1 MYNIIV
7 PFDFQELS
15 NEALKQAYHLA
26 NFVNGKILLFV
37 VLDSELQ
44 TVSSVFS
51 KKMEE
56 TLTEDVTERLK
67 IIVQNATKESGI
79 EIGFRV
85 ETGRIYERILTVA
98 KEEKPRFIVMGR
110 TSKQSSLTHFGTNTM
125 RVVQK
130 SNCPVLMLP
139 GATSTSQFKDI
150 VLPID
155 LTKQTREEVFNAIS
169 FGLFFDATI
178 HLTSVLMGGMS
189 ERKSRIYKKMQK
201 MRDTIEENGVRC
213 TEKIFKKGNQPIHE
227 MIVEY
232 ANEIHADALM
242 MMTQQEGL
250 RTSEHYIGSVA
261 HQIIY
266 DSSIP
271 VISLTSAAAHDRLS
285 EKSRYWFQK
294 LFPSKD

>member
-1 MYNIIV
+1 MYSIIV

-26 NFVNGKILLFV
+26 NFVQGNVLLLV

-51 KKMEE
+51 KKIEE
-56 TLTEDVTERLK
+56 TLREDVTERLK
-67 IIVQNATKESGI
+67 TVVQKATKESGI

-85 ETGRIYERILTVA
+85 ETGRIYERILAIA

-110 TSKQSSLTHFGTNTM
+110 TSKQTSLTRFGTNTM
-125 RVVQK
+125 RVVEK
-130 SNCPVLMLP
+130 SSCPVITLP
-139 GATSTSQFKDI
+139 STIIATRFKNI

-178 HLTSVLMGGMS
+178 HITSVLMGGMS
-189 ERKSRIYKKMQK
+189 ERKSRIFKKMQK
-201 MRDTIEENGVRC
+201 MRELIEENGVRC
-213 TEKIFKKGNQPIHE
+213 TEKLFKKGDQPIHE
-227 MIVEY
+227 VIVEY
-232 ANEIHADALM
+232 AKEINADTLM
-242 MMTQQEGL
+242 IMTQQEGL
-250 RTSEHYIGSVA
+250 RTSESYIGSVA

-266 DSSIP
+266 ESTIP
-271 VISLTSAAAHDRLS
+271 VISLTSAAAHDRLN
-285 EKSRYWFQK
+285 EKSRYWFHK

>member
-1 MYNIIV
+1 MYSIIV

-26 NFVNGKILLFV
+26 NFVQGNVLLLV

-51 KKMEE
+51 KKIEE
-56 TLTEDVTERLK
+56 TLREDVTERLK
-67 IIVQNATKESGI
+67 TVVQKATKESGI

-85 ETGRIYERILTVA
+85 ETGRIYERILAIA

-110 TSKQSSLTHFGTNTM
+110 TSKQTSLTRFGTNTM
-125 RVVQK
+125 RVVEK
-130 SNCPVLMLP
+130 SSCPVITLP
-139 GATSTSQFKDI
+139 STIIATRFKNI

-178 HLTSVLMGGMS
+178 HITSVLMGGMS
-189 ERKSRIYKKMQK
+189 ERKSRIFKKMQK
-201 MRDTIEENGVRC
+201 MRELIEENGVRC
-213 TEKIFKKGNQPIHE
+213 TEKLFKKGDQPIHE
-227 MIVEY
+227 VIVEY
-232 ANEIHADALM
+232 AKEINADTLM
-242 MMTQQEGL
+242 VMTQQEGL
-250 RTSEHYIGSVA
+250 RTSESYIGSVA

-266 DSSIP
+266 ESTIP
-271 VISLTSAAAHDRLS
+271 VISLTSAAAHDRLN
-285 EKSRYWFQK
+285 EKSRYWFHK
-294 LFPSKD
+294 LFPSTD